1 MARNREQTLSAKQ
14 NNEAALKWL
23 IVIGL
28 IALGAV
34 YCVPMFMSGGIHK
47 VDDTTF
53 HVGRLVGLSNVWT
66 SPVNFDNYG
75 NNGLMVNIFYPWL
88 TMYPM
93 YGIYKLTG
101 SYVLAYKLYYT
112 VLTAVTALIAYFSM
126 RGISKNRAGALTFAV
141 LYVFSSYR
149 YADVYNRDALGES
162 IALAFLPLVLLGI
175 YKVCFEDYKEWGWLA
190 AGMTL
195 VAYSH
200 MLSLVMSAAFT
211 GIIFLIALITQGDRG
226 KRLLSMVKAAC
237 LSLGLSAA
245 MIVPMME
252 QFKRNDLFMPSGDGD
267 TMSRSAYS
275 LAEVISFT
283 LNNNPAGRGVG
294 VLCAAAAAGSIVLL
308 VCRMISARGRLGSDE
323 VMAIWLLL
331 IGAGLFICTTDILP
345 WKTLGDSTPLSTIQ
359 FVWRMNAYST
369 LAFAAAFAVLL
380 SKIMEPAPRSAII
393 LLAVVVLAS
402 AGWQFCSLHR
412 HNAEMVSK
420 ARIAE
425 ADIAHWASGNVD
437 YTPYQ
442 AKDYRDEHPGNME
455 YVYINGEE
463 IEETPS
469 VEGGGSVY
477 VLDIGG
483 SDTDRTVDV
492 PVFRLYGQNVQ
503 LNGEPAECRLSER
516 GTAEIDVPAS
526 QEAVISISYKYTKTA
541 RIAWLLSAAVLLL
554 GIIGVLKRQR

>member
-1 MARNREQTLSAKQ
+1 MTHNNRSIKL
-14 NNEAALKWL
+14 L
-23 IVIGL
+23 IVLSL
-28 IALGAV
+28 IMLGV
-34 YCVPMFMSGGIHK
+34 IYCLPMFMSGGIHK

-93 YGIYKLTG
+93 YGIYKITG

-112 VLTAVTALIAYFSM
+112 LLTIVTLLIAYCSM

-141 LYVFSSYR
+141 LYAFSSYR
-149 YADVYNRDALGES
+149 YADVFNRDALGEP

-175 YKVCFEDYKEWGWLA
+175 YKVCFENYDEWFKLA

-211 GIIFLIALITQGDRG
+211 GIIFLIAIITQGNRG
-226 KRLLSMVKAAC
+226 KRLAAMVKAAC

-245 MIVPMME
+245 MIIPMME
-252 QFKRNDLFMPSGDGD
+252 QLKKNDLFMPSGDGD
-267 TMSRSAYS
+267 TMARSAYS
-275 LAEVISFT
+275 LTEIIRFT

-294 VLCAAAAAGSIVLL
+294 VLCVIAVAGALVLL
-308 VCRMISARGRLGSDE
+308 VCRTISTRGHLGSDE

-331 IGAGLFICTTDILP
+331 IGAALFICTSDLLP
-345 WKTLGDSTPLSTIQ
+345 WKMLGDNTPLSTIQ

-369 LAFAAAFAVLL
+369 LAFTAAFSVLL
-380 SKIMEPAPRSAII
+380 SKAMNSAPRSAII
-393 LLAVVVLAS
+393 LLAVAVLAS
-402 AGWQFCSLHR
+402 SGWQYYTLHR

-455 YVYINGEE
+455 YVFIDGDETEE
-463 IEETPS
+463 APS
-469 VEGGGSVY
+469 VEGNGTFY
-477 VLDIGG
+477 NLDIGG
-483 SDTDRTVDV
+483 SDSDRTVDV
-492 PVFRLYGQNVQ
+492 PVFKLYGEQVL
-503 LNGEPAECRLSER
+503 LNGVPAESRLSER
-516 GTAEIDVPAS
+516 GTTEIKVPAS
-526 QEAVISISYKYTKTA
+526 EDAVIRIYYGYTKIA
-541 RIAWLLSAAVLLL
+541 RAAWIFSAAILLLSIIRVLT
-554 GIIGVLKRQR
+554 RQR

>member
-1 MARNREQTLSAKQ
+1 MTQ
-14 NNEAALKWL
+14 NKRSIKLL
-23 IVIGL
+23 IVISL
-28 IALGAV
+28 IMLGV
-34 YCVPMFMSGGIHK
+34 IYCLPMFMSGGIHK

-53 HVGRLVGLSNVWT
+53 HVGRLVGLSNVWA
-66 SPVNFDNYG
+66 SPVNFNNYG

-93 YGIYKLTG
+93 YGIYKITG

-112 VLTAVTALIAYFSM
+112 LLTAVTLLIAYCSM
-126 RGISKNRAGALTFAV
+126 HGISKNRAGARTFAV
-141 LYVFSSYR
+141 LYAFSSYR

-175 YKVCFEDYKEWGWLA
+175 YKVCFENYDEWPKLA

-211 GIIFLIALITQGDRG
+211 GILFLIAIITQGSRG
-226 KRLLSMVKAAC
+226 KRFAAMVKAAC

-252 QFKRNDLFMPSGDGD
+252 QLKRNDLFMPSGDGD

-275 LAEVISFT
+275 LPEIIRFT

-294 VLCAAAAAGSIVLL
+294 LLCAAAVAGAVILL
-308 VCRMISARGRLGSDE
+308 VCRTVSTRGHLGSDE
-323 VMAIWLLL
+323 IMAIWLLL
-331 IGAGLFICTTDILP
+331 IGAVLFIGTSDILP
-345 WKTLGDSTPLSTIQ
+345 WKMLGDSTPLSTIQ

-369 LAFAAAFAVLL
+369 LAFTAAFSILL
-380 SKIMEPAPRSAII
+380 SKTMNSAPRGAII
-393 LLAVVVLAS
+393 LLAAVVLVS
-402 AGWQFCSLHR
+402 SGWQYYTLHR

-425 ADIAHWASGNVD
+425 EDIAHWASGNVD

-442 AKDYRDEHPGNME
+442 ARDYRDAHPDNME
-455 YVYINGEE
+455 FVFINGEE
-463 IEETPS
+463 KEEDPS
-469 VEGGGSVY
+469 VEGNGSLY
-477 VLDIGG
+477 VLNIGG
-483 SDTDRTVDV
+483 SEEDRTVDV
-492 PVFRLYGQNVQ
+492 PVFRLYGENVQ

-516 GTAEIDVPAS
+516 GTAEIKVPAS
-526 QEAVISISYKYTKTA
+526 KDAVITISYKYTKMA
-541 RIAWLLSAAVLLL
+541 RVAWAFSAVILLLSIVRVLT
-554 GIIGVLKRQR
+554 RQR